1 MADTF
6 SHIISLQFFGQMS
19 GDGKRCLGLTQ
30 TRNIVPLP
38 LHGKKPDIRNR
49 CWIDL
54 PATMFENPAGK
65 AMRSEEHTSELQS
78 LMRISYAV
86 FCLKKKKEK
95 IANQQVADKQYT
107 TIKYSQH
114 T

>member
-19 GDGKRCLGLTQ
+19 GDGKRCHGLTQ

-54 PATMFENPAGK
+54 PATMFENTAGK
-65 AMRSEEHTSELQS
+65 AMFLENLPHRLEVKLCGHVTSSEEHTSELKT
-78 LMRISYAV
+78 LMHSSYAV
-86 FCLKKKKEK
+86 FLFKE
-95 IANQQVADKQYT
+95 N
-107 TIKYSQH
+107 
-114 T
+114 

>member
-54 PATMFENPAGK
+54 PAKMFENPAGT
-65 AMRSEEHTSELQS
+65 AMFLENLPHCL
-78 LMRISYAV
+78 AV
-86 FCLKKKKEK
+86 NLYGLATPRPIILAKTFCC
-95 IANQQVADKQYT
+95 IT
-107 TIKYSQH
+107 T
-114 T
+114 

>member
-1 MADTF
+1 MVCLCPSGIVQGDPFFNNWGYPGPPLTAIENTVMADTF

-38 LHGKKPDIRNR
+38 LHGK
-49 CWIDL
+49 
-54 PATMFENPAGK
+54 
-65 AMRSEEHTSELQS
+65 RSEEHTSELQS

-86 FCLKKKKEK
+86 FCLKQKK
-95 IANQQVADKQYT
+95 T
-107 TIKYSQH
+107 
-114 T
+114 

>member
-65 AMRSEEHTSELQS
+65 AMFLETQIGRASCRERVCQYVEITVV
-78 LMRISYAV
+78 AV
-86 FCLKKKKEK
+86 AFKKKKK
-95 IANQQVADKQYT
+95 
-107 TIKYSQH
+107 
-114 T
+114 